1 MKLYRHGSFTS
12 MLIVAFAIS
21 LIINFSY
28 LMLYVV
34 DQSEYYGRPVT
45 RSEQK
50 QVEKIE
56 TWGRLSLNVDGFGY
70 IVTDAGDSIY
80 VGRSTLRRIPLED
93 GDVLRVEASTQP
105 NMENAHLA
113 MTRLLARNGS
123 LFDYAT
129 VYDSPKQTR
138 ETRYQIFYYM
148 LRSLII

>member
-56 TWGRLSLNVDGFGY
+56 TW
-70 IVTDAGDSIY
+70 ADSQ
-80 VGRSTLRRIPLED
+80 
-93 GDVLRVEASTQP
+93 A
-105 NMENAHLA
+105 NLA
-113 MTRLLARNGS
+113 
-123 LFDYAT
+123 
-129 VYDSPKQTR
+129 
-138 ETRYQIFYYM
+138 
-148 LRSLII
+148 